1 MTQVGE
7 VGCDDSEFEGLSC
20 HILVSFPGHTMG
32 GGSLGAMQWG
42 VERGVRGIGRRGG
55 GTGLPFR
62 EASQAGFREP
72 FRISISWR
80 TGKCN

>member
-42 VERGVRGIGRRGG
+42 VERVVRGIGRRGEG
-55 GTGLPFR
+55 EERATEER
-62 EASQAGFREP
+62 NQ
-72 FRISISWR
+72 
-80 TGKCN
+80 